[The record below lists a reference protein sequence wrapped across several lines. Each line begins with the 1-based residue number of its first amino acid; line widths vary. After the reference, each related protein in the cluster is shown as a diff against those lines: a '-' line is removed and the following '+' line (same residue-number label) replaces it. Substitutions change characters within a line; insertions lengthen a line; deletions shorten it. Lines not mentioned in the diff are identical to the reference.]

1 MEKMYD
7 DYWTNALHKP
17 TLAPVIVE
25 KPFTEE
31 EEKEILERIEKDAKI
46 WRKLEKDMLSDTIK
60 ENTKEAINHP
70 SHYSEGRK
78 YEPIDVIVDW
88 DLDFPLGNTVK
99 YISRAGR
106 KIDALKDLKKAAWYL
121 NYEIQQL
128 EAALDKTN

>member
-7 DYWTNALHKP
+7 DYWTNVPRSGPIIVGKP
-17 TLAPVIVE
+17 L
-25 KPFTEE
+25 TEE
-31 EEKEILERIEKDAKI
+31 ERKKVLERMDKDIEYWGKLEKEITSNA
-46 WRKLEKDMLSDTIK
+46 IK

-88 DLDFPLGNTVK
+88 NLDFPLGNTVK

-106 KIDALKDLKKAAWYL
+106 KIDALEDLKKAAWYL